1 MENFMEF
8 LPGYQLLV
16 SLHFIAISLS
26 VKTWW
31 KHETRN
37 KLEVPNTTKMFKIPK
52 IISSKVT
59 AQLMLNS
66 QLPDL
71 KANLTIKENRIFVNF
86 KCNEQESSQSMSEIF

>member
-52 IISSKVT
+52 IIHFFQGDSSAN
-59 AQLMLNS
+59 AQL
-66 QLPDL
+66 
-71 KANLTIKENRIFVNF
+71 TIVGFEGKSHDKRKPHFCKF
-86 KCNEQESSQSMSEIF
+86 